1 MFNVSN
7 TKYKKLV
14 NSLRN
19 YSMDEKCEMG
29 LDFGIGFQIT
39 SPYSNIV
46 YESNGKNLMFLCKF
60 YCVLTR

>member
-1 MFNVSN
+1 MFKINN
-7 TKYKKLV
+7 TKYKNLV
-14 NSLRN
+14 NSLRS

-46 YESNGKNLMFLCKF
+46 YESNGKKL
-60 YCVLTR
+60 